1 MCGRVK
7 FVGLHVASLF
17 IYVLPRFPFF
27 VALSSL
33 IFVIWTKLNN
43 VVLTQQIYAA
53 SSFVS
58 GFTFFIT
65 QYSEKLSSHAI
76 ASDPNILYRILNY
89 KAEKLEMVF
98 SSLNDFSAFPH
109 SNTCDFVAQK
119 QSIKSGICRSLVRF
133 PVGTEFRTNLSV
145 FLLVKKRLFEMELS
159 CS

>member
-58 GFTFFIT
+58 GFTFSIT

-98 SSLNDFSAFPH
+98 SSLNDFSAFPY
-109 SNTCDFVAQK
+109 STTCDFVAQK

-133 PVGTEFRTNLSV
+133 PVGTIIRANLSV
-145 FLLVKKRLFEMELS
+145 FFVR
-159 CS
+159 